1 VFFSPSGKRRPE
13 KKNNNPKGK
22 NSIFQLMD
30 EGRIV
35 AFGRVPVP
43 VPGAGV
49 GKDQDWYS
57 RMGMRIKT
65 GPGTPRSS
73 STSAQQPIKGM
84 T

>member
-35 AFGRVPVP
+35 AFGR
-43 VPGAGV
+43 
-49 GKDQDWYS
+49 DQYQYQYQEQELE
-57 RMGMRIKT
+57 KT
-65 GPGTPRSS
+65 RTGTREWE
-73 STSAQQPIKGM
+73 
-84 T
+84 